1 MNKQEFTGRIVA
13 DPQLRTAGD
22 KQVCSFRMA
31 VRTRGIN
38 TPDAF
43 INCEA
48 WGKMGEAIARY
59 AAKGKPIGVVT
70 HLKQHSYDKDGVKI
84 TADDFVV
91 EDVDFLEPK
100 KNGEEA

>member
-59 AAKGKPIGVVT
+59 ASKGKPIGVVT

>member
-31 VRTRGIN
+31 VRTRGVN

-48 WGKMGEAIARY
+48 WGKMGEAIARMN
-59 AAKGKPIGVVT
+59 KGNLIGVVT
-70 HLKQHSYDKDGVKI
+70 HLKQHTYDKNGTKV

-91 EDVDFLEPK
+91 EEVDFLEPK
-100 KNGEEA
+100 KAVEEA